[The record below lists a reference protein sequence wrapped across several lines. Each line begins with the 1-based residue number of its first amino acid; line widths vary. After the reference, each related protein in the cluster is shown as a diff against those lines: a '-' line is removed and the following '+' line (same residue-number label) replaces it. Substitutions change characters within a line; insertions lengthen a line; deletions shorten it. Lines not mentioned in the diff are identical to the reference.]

1 MSPGQFLS
9 DTELTVLSS
18 RKILWTTRRLWVGV
32 LFLVYV
38 PKWGYWV
45 FGSARG
51 MWRFWIFIACLCHVV
66 LPCHVVCHIIF
77 SCNVICQV
85 VLHLSHGI
93 AFVTWYYLVTLFV
106 MWYRLCHMVC
116 HVLFSCHIVCH
127 VVCHVVCWAIIVTP
141 WCSRGLYKGET
152 QEEDSE

>member
-18 RKILWTTRRLWVGV
+18 RKILWTTRGLWVGV

-38 PKWGYWV
+38 PKLGYWV

-66 LPCHVVCHIIF
+66 L
-77 SCNVICQV
+77 
-85 VLHLSHGI
+85 HLSRGI

-106 MWYRLCHMVC
+106 TWYRLCHMVC
-116 HVLFSCHIVCH
+116 HVLFFCHIVCH
-127 VVCHVVCWAIIVTP
+127 VVCHVVCWAIIVIP